1 MDIVAAAEQGAEESD
16 LLGRRFGDSVSVAGS
31 LRAIARARV
40 IERREFGLKAS
51 DFILRHRPVV
61 VEGA

>member
-31 LRAIARARV
+31 LRAIA
-40 IERREFGLKAS
+40 
-51 DFILRHRPVV
+51 
-61 VEGA
+61 